1 MSRLPSL
8 PIDQWDPEL
17 RAMVNEDSMTP
28 QDKLTSGIMAHAPHM
43 RKAMGLFLGMAMQNR
58 ILPRRL
64 IELVRLRLSFHNQCR
79 SCMAMR
85 YQSALDDGLTEG
97 MVCSLEKPMEAP
109 DLTEREKV
117 ALEFTDMFAI
127 NHFAINEETYAKLQK
142 YFTNAEIVELGM
154 FVGFYLGT
162 GRFASTL
169 DMVDELPKAYQ
180 DKSKKIAPWEI
191 REANVVPA

>member
-1 MSRLPSL
+1 LPV
-8 PIDQWDPEL
+8 DQWDPEL
-17 RAMVNEDSMTP
+17 RAMVQEEAMTP

-43 RKAMGLFLGMAMQNR
+43 RKAMGLFLGAAFESLL
-58 ILPRRL
+58 LPRRL

-109 DLTEREKV
+109 DLTERERV
-117 ALEFTDMFAI
+117 ALEFTDIFAL

-142 YFTNAEIVELGM
+142 HFTNAEIVELGM

-169 DMVDELPKAYQ
+169 DMVDELPQPYQ

-191 REANVVPA
+191 RETNVVSG

>member
-8 PIDQWDPEL
+8 PIDQWAPEL
-17 RAMVNEDSMTP
+17 RAMVQGADLTP
-28 QDKLTSGIMAHAPHM
+28 QDKLTSGIMAHAPHIS
-43 RKAMGLFLGMAMQNR
+43 KAIGAFLATAFEGR

-85 YQSALDDGLTEG
+85 YQSALDDGMTEG

-117 ALEFTDMFAI
+117 ALEFTDIFAL

-142 YFTNAEIVELGM
+142 HFTNAEIVELGM
-154 FVGFYLGT
+154 FVGFYFGT

-169 DMVDELPKAYQ
+169 DMTDELPQAYK

-191 REANVVPA
+191 QAANVVPA